1 MARTPSI
8 GITTYGRNDEGRFT
22 LNARYVECVRRAG
35 GLPLL
40 LPPGEP
46 HLEEALELFD
56 AFVMCGGPDVDP
68 RLYGGRAHPQLYG
81 IDSERDASDISLA
94 RQLVARRVPALCICR
109 GVQVLNV
116 ALGGTLVEHLPDE
129 VGLRVPHNGAER
141 AYVPHAVELAPGSRL
156 AALLGRTSIEPA
168 SSHHQAVRVPAAG
181 FEVAARAPDGTI
193 EALEHKDLE
202 RLIAVQW
209 HPEYTAHE
217 DPLQQ
222 RLFDELVRWAA
233 ERRKEV

>member
-1 MARTPSI
+1 MARTPRI
-8 GITTYGRNDEGRFT
+8 GITTYGRNEEGRFT

-46 HLEEALELFD
+46 RLEEALGIFD

-68 RLYGGRAHPQLYG
+68 QLYGGRAHPQVYG
-81 IDSERDASDISLA
+81 LDPERDASDIALA
-94 RQLVARRVPALCICR
+94 RELVARRVPALCICR

-129 VGLRVPHNGAER
+129 VGEKVAHRGPER
-141 AYVPHAVELAPGSRL
+141 AYVPHEVRLEPRSRL
-156 AALLGRTSIEPA
+156 AALLGTQRMSPA
-168 SSHHQAVRVPAAG
+168 SSHHQAVRVPG
-181 FEVAARAPDGTI
+181 TGLEVVARAGDGVI
-193 EALEHKDLE
+193 EALEHRE
-202 RLIAVQW
+202 HQRLIAVQW

-222 RLFDELVRWAA
+222 RLFDELVRWAGT
-233 ERRKEV
+233 RRKDA

>member
-1 MARTPSI
+1 MARTPRI
-8 GITTYGRNDEGRFT
+8 GITTYGRNEEGRFT

-46 HLEEALELFD
+46 RLEEALGLFD
-56 AFVMCGGPDVDP
+56 ALVMCGGPDLDP
-68 RLYGGRAHPQLYG
+68 RLYGGRAHPQVYG
-81 IDSERDASDISLA
+81 LDPERDASDLELA
-94 RQLVARRVPALCICR
+94 RELVARRVPALCICR

-129 VGLRVPHNGAER
+129 VGSKVPHRGPER
-141 AYVPHAVELAPGSRL
+141 AYVPHEVRLEPRSHL
-156 AALLGRTSIEPA
+156 AALLGAQSLSPA
-168 SSHHQAVRVPAAG
+168 SSHHQAVRAPGRGLAV
-181 FEVAARAPDGTI
+181 VARALDGTI
-193 EALEHKDLE
+193 EALEHAEHE

-217 DPLQQ
+217 DPQQQ
-222 RLFDELVRWAA
+222 RLFDELVRWAGA
-233 ERRKEV
+233 GRKDA